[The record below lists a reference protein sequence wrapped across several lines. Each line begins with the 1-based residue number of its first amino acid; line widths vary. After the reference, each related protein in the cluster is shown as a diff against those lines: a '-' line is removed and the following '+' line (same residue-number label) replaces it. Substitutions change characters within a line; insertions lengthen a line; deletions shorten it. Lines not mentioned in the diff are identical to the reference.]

1 MTPFPAPIPRFRG
14 RVRWMAAA
22 AAIASVSLLAGPA
35 TAQNVGTDERLA
47 EEAAVDSTF
56 GKFLAGRYARERGDM
71 AAAVDYYERALAEDP
86 DSEVLRF
93 RTYRMLL
100 AADRFADAVAL
111 ASSITDLEED
121 RGQALLV
128 LVVDALKKNDIEA
141 ASGFAERLPAG
152 GLNALIRPVVI
163 AWIRADQGEPEAAR
177 AALEALSSD
186 SNFLAFQALHR
197 ALIDDAIGDR
207 TVAEES
213 YRAMSGSR
221 TTRSL
226 RGIQAFTNY
235 LLRQDQRL
243 EAEAL
248 FDEVVP
254 ADAASPLV
262 LNAREKLRQPGT
274 PDPFVAN
281 AAEGIAEALY
291 GAARGLVQN
300 GAREDAVVHTRLAL
314 QLRPD
319 FQVAMSLLGNIFEG
333 EGRWADAN
341 AAYGKIDPASA
352 LGWNARIRT
361 ATNLDRLGETEEAMT
376 ILRAMADERPERTD
390 ALVSLADMLR
400 FDRRWDEAVAEY
412 DRAIGR
418 LSTVTEGDWQLLYS
432 RGIALERSKN
442 WVRAEADF
450 LRALELQPDEA
461 LILNYLGYSWV
472 ERGENLDRARGM
484 IEKAV
489 DLRPRDGYIVD
500 SLGWVLFR
508 LGQFDEAV
516 RQLERAVSLRP
527 TDAVINEHLGDAYWR
542 VGRRLEAQFQ
552 WQRALTFE
560 PDEELIPIIEKKLAD
575 GLDDI

>member
-1 MTPFPAPIPRFRG
+1 
-14 RVRWMAAA
+14 MAAA
-22 AAIASVSLLAGPA
+22 AAVVSCSLLAGTA
-35 TAQNVGTDERLA
+35 TAQNVGTDERLV
-47 EEAAVDSTF
+47 EEAVVDSTF
-56 GKFLAGRYARERGDM
+56 GKFLAGRYARARGDL
-71 AAAVDYYERALAEDP
+71 AAAADYYERALSEDP
-86 DSEVLRF
+86 GSEVLRF

-100 AADRFADAVAL
+100 AADRFAEAVAL
-111 ASSITDLEED
+111 AGTVVDSEDD
-121 RGQALLV
+121 RGQAFLV
-128 LVVDALKKNDIEA
+128 LAVDALKRNDIGA
-141 ASGFAERLPAG
+141 ASGFAEQLPSD
-152 GLNALIRPVVI
+152 GLNALIRPVAT
-163 AWIRADQGEPEAAR
+163 AWIRVAQNRPEEAR
-177 AALEALSSD
+177 AAIETLGSD
-186 SNFLAFQALHR
+186 ANFRAFQALHR
-197 ALIDDAIGDR
+197 ALIDDVIGDKA
-207 TVAEES
+207 VAEAS

-221 TTRSL
+221 TSRSL

-254 ADAASPLV
+254 PSAASPLI
-262 LNAREKLRQPGT
+262 LNAREKLAQPGT
-274 PDPFVAN
+274 PEPFVAN

-300 GAREDAVVHTRLAL
+300 GAREDAIVYTRLAL
-314 QLRPD
+314 QLRPNM
-319 FQVAMSLLGNIFEG
+319 QVALSLLGNIFEG
-333 EGRWADAN
+333 EARWADAN
-341 AAYGKIDPASA
+341 AAYAKIDTVSA
-352 LGWNARIRT
+352 LGWTARIRT
-361 ATNLDRLGETEEAMT
+361 ASNLDRMGETEDAMA
-376 ILRAMADERPERTD
+376 ILRAMADEQPARTD

-400 FDRRWDEAVAEY
+400 FDRRWEEAVVEY
-412 DRAIGR
+412 DRAIDR
-418 LSTVTEGDWQLLYS
+418 IPDLTEAHWELLYS
-432 RGIALERSKN
+432 RGIALERSKK
-442 WVRAEADF
+442 WQRAEADF

-472 ERGENLDRARGM
+472 ERGENLDRARAM

-500 SLGWVLFR
+500 SLGWVFYQ

-527 TDAVINEHLGDAYWR
+527 TDPVINEHLGDAYWR

-560 PDEELIPIIEKKLAD
+560 PDEDLVPIIEKKLSD